1 MSKLMAAVIGLCA
14 FAVIGAILAVLIY
27 RMKMKKI
34 LENLSHM
41 LDEAMDGTFRE
52 KDFDESLLSSVE
64 TKLAHYLAS
73 SEVSKQNLSEE
84 KNKIKELISD
94 ISHQTKTP
102 ISNILLYAQLLNEQE
117 LPEES
122 KNYVYSL
129 NEQAEK
135 LHFLTG
141 ALVKISRLE
150 TGIIEVEPDRLP
162 LQPMIEEVV
171 KQIMP
176 KIKEKK
182 ISLEVEQIN
191 ESAYFDRKWT
201 GEAIYNIID
210 NAVKYTPESGKIS
223 IQIKKYE
230 LFTAILIRDN
240 GIGIREEE
248 QPKIF
253 GRFYRSKDVS
263 HWEGVG
269 IGLYLA
275 RQIISNQGGY
285 IKVVSKEGKG
295 SAFSVFLQS

>member
-1 MSKLMAAVIGLCA
+1 MNRWMIVVICLCA
-14 FAVIGAILAVLIY
+14 FTIIGATLAILIY
-27 RMKMKKI
+27 RMKMKRI
-34 LENLSHM
+34 LKNLSHM
-41 LDEAMDGTFRE
+41 LDEAMNGTFRE
-52 KDFDESLLSSVE
+52 KEFDESLLSSVE

-102 ISNILLYAQLLNEQE
+102 ISNILLYSQLLNEQK
-117 LPEES
+117 LSEES
-122 KNYVYSL
+122 KDYVYSL

-135 LHFLTG
+135 LNFLTG

-150 TGIIEVEPDRLP
+150 AGIIEVQPASQL
-162 LQPMIEEVV
+162 LQPMIEDVV

-176 KIKEKK
+176 KMKAKQIT
-182 ISLEVEQIN
+182 LDVELIN
-191 ESAYFDRKWT
+191 ASAYFDRKWT
-201 GEAIYNIID
+201 EEAIYNIID
-210 NAVKYTPESGKIS
+210 NAVKYTLENGKIS

-248 QPKIF
+248 QAKIF

-263 HWEGVG
+263 HREGVG

-285 IKVVSKEGKG
+285 IKVMSQKGKG
-295 SAFSVFLQS
+295 ATFSVFLQS